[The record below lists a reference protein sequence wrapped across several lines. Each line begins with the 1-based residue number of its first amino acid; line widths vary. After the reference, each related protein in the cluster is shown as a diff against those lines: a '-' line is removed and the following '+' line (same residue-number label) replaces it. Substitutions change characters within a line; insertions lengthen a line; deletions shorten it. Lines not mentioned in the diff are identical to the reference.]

1 MIHPLADV
9 QSKNIGKNSIIWQ
22 YSVILTNAVIGDN
35 CNINCHTFIENDVK
49 IGDFSTIKSGVYLW
63 DGIEI

>member
-35 CNINCHTFIENDVK
+35 CNINCHTFIEIDVK

-63 DGIEI
+63 DGI